1 MSNNQQYKE
10 HLEKAQQNFQSND
23 EGGGGGQQRNQIGQ
37 QVGGKARNNQQAQ
50 IDQFQRFLNS
60 QGGEQYYSRQKRKP
74 QGQGKTIE
82 NLIKRIFQST
92 AKFEEFNKLCQQ
104 QKRSICSNMIGK
116 SDLYFQCFDC
126 NKENQDTILCQSCFV
141 KGSHTYHKVV
151 YFNDMDDGGQCD
163 CGDASQKY
171 PTFCEDHPVKKKET
185 EHEKQ
190 RMLALISPEIREKI
204 TEYFEQE
211 FIKVFKA
218 LDTAKSG
225 QCFSIS
231 QDIFQLLNNMIYLMN
246 NRVPMIYLISD
257 LLTKHLDFQP
267 ASYEKHIQDQ
277 IITINQSPYPSFLS
291 KNKKTSKKKRQSK
304 EIKDE
309 NNSQNITSSQNIY
322 QSSSTGLAQED
333 GIFGSQFSLS
343 SRFPQGAINFKENSS
358 TKQINNSG
366 IQNNLQR
373 QEGDNTL
380 LQQMTSSIGGLINQ
394 QMINQNNG
402 FNLNDLSYLFQQ
414 QQKST
419 LENALTANQQI
430 LSNSTASQNYFAQ
443 DNFFPQNSDPIL
455 QASVVSSSN
464 LGGITSLNNLSD
476 IQVSQNLNQ
485 HNQYGYNNTATPTT
499 PYNTG
504 LNMSQYIYASP
515 FITNIGGNIMQTP
528 FAFQQMASPSPFWT
542 YSPYIP
548 QQIPQFGNKQ
558 DQNFVLNSSNLA
570 SSTPA
575 QVNLLSNISL
585 YSNQPQ
591 QQQFYL
597 PPPMQL
603 LQEQTIEESNNLP
616 CFAQSNIIQESSLLT
631 APSPI
636 QKLNK
641 ENLSYQNLE
650 NQTQQVNQQSQQ
662 QQQTKPNQD
671 IPLQLNDANIEVQNQ
686 NQDNNNKI
694 IEESQNNNPK
704 QNNNLSGSINIFKF
718 LSSSRVSFGLNDTS
732 SILCNQQRQDLNDD
746 FKDQNE
752 NDTREKRISFSQ
764 PLFKQQSY
772 DLSQK
777 DQQKNQ
783 LQVEGIQQKKDQNK
797 SKIFEED
804 DNLSELQQFK
814 SQTQKKFVEF
824 PSVPQTPIA
833 ANQNTP
839 KDNNLFQQPFQIDN
853 SNFQFTNSQT
863 NTKKWVE
870 FPQLTESTS
879 KDQIKE
885 NQINLV
891 QPSDNKPLISSKQT
905 LNNFQSQ
912 SSNVNTQQIN
922 ELQNIYSVKSV
933 INQIEN
939 QSPSD
944 SNDLNIQS
952 NQNDSENASKSSQD
966 QNNIP
971 NTKAVSISGNLRE
984 QLQQNNKIEVESEEA
999 SQSPSK
1005 QDKETLQF
1013 TIQQKKHQQQ
1023 IINQILKRRA
1033 TLEIDDI
1040 LGGDKQKQDNELTS
1054 RKKQHTE
1061 DQFETQ
1067 KIQNTE
1073 ITLFNQKKIQ
1083 TLSQNNQ
1090 EIEIEQDKQGK
1101 LEEQKEQNL
1110 EKIQSEKSQL
1120 DLESEKE
1127 KWCLLEL
1134 LFLYYPK
1141 YCNDQ
1146 TDKNLQKV
1154 IMIAFL
1160 DQIFRPLL
1168 VKFYSTYFDL
1178 IIETSKFEFY
1188 LWKICFQFF
1197 NESLE
1202 SDFVINNTVMIEKV
1216 VKGVEEITQDFKT
1229 KNYGQTINKRK
1240 ILETIVLAFLQQRN
1254 AKYYGRTNRKLLQ
1267 LYLESMSQSN
1277 LMTHISFDH
1286 SCEYLNFEAILTRIS
1301 QLINRNVRSIYH
1313 IDSQTF
1319 IHISQS
1325 ILNQLNNFING
1336 PLFIEFVLQFSVPSV
1351 QHLKKKDD
1359 GQDAEKIYPFFNNK
1373 VRIFLI
1379 YFAQFYV
1386 ESTSPVASQV
1396 SSFTVSQQNLNSNQL
1411 QMQGSSRQSFTN
1423 IQANPSQ
1430 YLGRLSFC
1438 SGTQL
1443 DSQNNSNNSQ
1453 SVSPDNLGENFEF
1466 YTLIKQYLPNEYG
1479 SNESIDN
1486 LLINLTG
1493 YLTKVLYFVELKE
1506 RNYDL
1511 NDPTAHLLAEEEGYD
1526 NPNSE
1531 LTLLQLY
1538 KSSKLYDYDFS
1549 CLQFIFTLIPN
1560 NSLTLQAMWQAIQS
1574 LIIREKNT
1582 KQQQLHLFDL
1592 SVEKIISDP
1601 VCQLNVEYFLFT
1613 LCNICINSISLLNA
1627 LSPNQKLQNVS
1638 WMKQSVEF
1646 AVIMS
1651 FFDKPLQDFYQVKEN
1666 LKERFEINV
1675 QYLDLEGCVS
1685 KVAEWDEN
1693 HKKFRLKKEFQNMF
1707 EPYYA
1712 ERNRGLANDMYQTLK
1727 QQMQK
1732 DFQSDLILGNM
1743 LEFMET
1749 KRCHNEKKSKRNIF
1763 SSNQSLLLRNI
1774 NFLQFLSKICENLQ
1788 EISAINMNIAKHAV
1802 KLLQI
1807 IFIRSSIDRKN
1818 HQIINQNQDKSSQQG
1833 YNTQQAAMNN
1843 SSQQQQQ
1850 SQQSVNGLLQ
1860 EDLYLFRLFV
1870 SNQKIKEQLTNYSS
1884 GKEDDL
1890 KRSTKKI
1897 INIFNAFQDIYQKEN
1912 SIILMQIRRRN
1923 SSVDEENK
1931 KSEIKNQQQRIME
1944 EFRKKQQN
1952 FLQKSNSNNVNK
1964 LANNNLSSSVQ
1975 TNQDLICSSQSI
1987 SQIKQNDALR
1997 ITSNPSF
2004 ACLMDQNDEASNFQV
2019 SDINLHSSHDIY
2031 KAKRSNPP
2039 LPPECLIC
2047 RTTSTERSAVLV
2059 IPCYLAPDN
2068 LFNYFLKESF
2078 CNARLQTVQQQDDA
2092 NASNLDVIQNQIDLK
2107 KSKFSWSFTG
2117 CTHQVH
2123 SKCHLDAQ
2131 QNLSIKKKA
2140 RSNHEN
2146 KLNLNESFCAHCKS
2160 LLNIRLINIEYFL
2173 NSYDFSNMIERLNNS
2188 PQLIRT
2194 ESSQSLAAVQQAE
2207 AIKENKMNHNNQIDQ
2222 NSSDKGLNNS
2232 RDNTKLANSNNTPQ
2246 TGYLSLPEII
2256 QEVTM
2261 IQEELVAPKSIRN
2274 QIRED
2279 IDEQCKQ
2286 EIEDLFSQLR
2296 KEIEMVSAGED
2307 LGTIFQKCAYF
2318 MSERY
2323 LNKDVISY
2331 IQKELPMSKS
2341 VILNFAVLLQQ
2352 NPPSM
2357 MAIKYIKN
2365 RLIGKLQS
2373 MKNLNHLILRQ
2384 LDKNDSIDEIFV
2396 EILIDVLYIG
2406 FLYDP
2411 LQQKTAN
2418 SFSIYEEKGRQRPRD
2433 GFEWTFVIVTS
2444 LLKIIKMNVVIQV
2457 ACLLQASTSSSFDQ
2471 NPQQIIGF
2479 TNILESIKANSQ
2491 FRASLFNMVRPFIQM
2506 LVCFLLTVFPF
2517 SQTQLE
2523 LLQKNILL
2531 DEDEYVHYENILSKE
2546 FMTIDP
2552 IQTIQVT
2559 GGELFL
2565 KNFLEI
2571 LQNKEIQAK
2580 LQQFFIHNPFRE
2592 FKLVQLPLSYSDF
2605 HKAYFFRKCSQCNFF
2620 PKVKGSD
2627 LHICLICGEVLCSYK
2642 CAPKQQ
2648 SNQPKKKQKLINN
2661 SELNKISMMQIEQ
2674 EEIQNDIYDKFFS
2687 NLDSSDFDYDP
2698 GNLSRHAIQK
2708 HCGKSAFLNIQRTTY
2723 ILIDFPKAI
2732 QFHTKVFANRIG
2744 IPFLTGKPLIDWNKY
2759 FIDKKLID
2767 HITQIIQDRQLS
2779 QYIRHQLMI
2788 KQSENAPKTFNLM
2801 TQLP

>member
-1 MSNNQQYKE
+1 MSHNRQPKQY
-10 HLEKAQQNFQSND
+10 LEKAQQNFQSSD
-23 EGGGGGQQRNQIGQ
+23 EGGGGGQQRSLDSFQG
-37 QVGGKARNNQQAQ
+37 GGKARNSQQAQ

-60 QGGEQYYSRQKRKP
+60 QGGEQYYGRQKRKL

-190 RMLALISPEIREKI
+190 RMLALISPEIRDKI

-225 QCFSIS
+225 QFFSIS

-277 IITINQSPYPSFLS
+277 IITINQSPYPSFLN

-304 EIKDE
+304 ELKDE
-309 NNSQNITSSQNIY
+309 SNSQNITSSQNIY
-322 QSSSTGLAQED
+322 QSTSTALAQED
-333 GIFGSQFSLS
+333 GIFGSQFNLS
-343 SRFPQGAINFKENSS
+343 SSFPLRAMTFKENSS
-358 TKQINNSG
+358 IQQINNSG
-366 IQNNLQR
+366 IKNSLQR
-373 QEGDNTL
+373 SEGENNL
-380 LQQMTSSIGGLINQ
+380 LQQMAQSIGGLINQ
-394 QMINQNNG
+394 QTVNQNNG
-402 FNLNDLSYLFQQ
+402 FNLNELSYLFQE

-419 LENALTANQQI
+419 LENALASNQQI
-430 LSNSTASQNYFAQ
+430 LANSSVSQNYFAQ
-443 DNFFPQNSDPIL
+443 DNIFPQNSDPIL
-455 QASVVSSSN
+455 QATVASSNN

-476 IQVSQNLNQ
+476 YQVSQNLNQ
-485 HNQYGYNNTATPTT
+485 HNQYGYNNTPTT
-499 PYNTG
+499 PYSAG
-504 LNMSQYIYASP
+504 LTKNQYIYASP
-515 FITNIGGNIMQTP
+515 FLTNMGANIMQTP
-528 FAFQQMASPSPFWT
+528 FAFQQMTSPSPFWT

-548 QQIPQFGNKQ
+548 QQIPQFGNKS
-558 DQNFVLNSSNLA
+558 DQNFILNSTSLA

-575 QVNLLSNISL
+575 QVNLLSSISL

-603 LQEQTIEESNNLP
+603 QQDKKIEGNSNLP

-641 ENLSYQNLE
+641 ENLSNQNFE
-650 NQTQQVNQQSQQ
+650 TQM
-662 QQQTKPNQD
+662 QQTNMHKNTNQD
-671 IPLQLNDANIEVQNQ
+671 IQKQLNEVNTEVQKQ
-686 NQDNNNKI
+686 SQDENNRI
-694 IEESQNNNPK
+694 IEEPLIDNRK
-704 QNNNLSGSINIFKF
+704 QNNNVSGSINIFKF
-718 LSSSRVSFGLNDTS
+718 LSSSRVSFGFNDSS
-732 SILCNQQRQDLNDD
+732 SIFGNQQKHDANDN

-752 NDTREKRISFSQ
+752 TEKDQQTREKRISFSK
-764 PLFKQQSY
+764 PLYKQHNQE
-772 DLSQK
+772 LPQK
-777 DQQKNQ
+777 DQQNHQ
-783 LQVEGIQQKKDQNK
+783 QEERIQEKKDQDRL
-797 SKIFEED
+797 KIFEDD
-804 DNLSELQQFK
+804 DNLSQFFKQQP
-814 SQTQKKFVEF
+814 QKKFVEF
-824 PSVPQTPIA
+824 PSVPQIPIVTAA
-833 ANQNTP
+833 ANLNTP
-839 KDNNLFQQPFQIDN
+839 KDNNSLSQSFQVDN
-853 SNFQFTNSQT
+853 SNFQFNNSQT
-863 NTKKWVE
+863 NCKKWIE
-870 FPQLTESTS
+870 FPQLADQTNKES
-879 KDQIKE
+879 IKP
-885 NQINLV
+885 NQITSIQQN
-891 QPSDNKPLISSKQT
+891 DNNPFVLSSEI
-905 LNNFQSQ
+905 LNPFQSQ
-912 SSNVNTQQIN
+912 SSNVNTNQIN
-922 ELQNIYSVKSV
+922 QSQSIYSVKSV
-933 INQIEN
+933 INQLEN

-944 SNDLNIQS
+944 SNDLNTQS

-971 NTKAVSISGNLRE
+971 NKKIISINDGLKQ
-984 QLQQNNKIEVESEEA
+984 QLQQNNKIEEESEET
-999 SQSPSK
+999 SQSPTK
-1005 QDKETLQF
+1005 QDKEILEF

-1040 LGGDKQKQDNELTS
+1040 LGGDKQKLDNEQIQ
-1054 RKKQHTE
+1054 RKKQHIE
-1061 DQFETQ
+1061 DQFEIQ
-1067 KIQNTE
+1067 KIQNTD
-1073 ITLFNQKKIQ
+1073 IPQSYQKNSF
-1083 TLSQNNQ
+1083 TLSQNSQ
-1090 EIEIEQDKQGK
+1090 QIQIEQEKQGN
-1101 LEEQKEQNL
+1101 LEEQKEQIL
-1110 EKIQSEKSQL
+1110 ELSQSQKSQQN
-1120 DLESEKE
+1120 LESEKE

-1216 VKGVEEITQDFKT
+1216 VKGVEQITQDFKT
-1229 KNYGQTINKRK
+1229 KNYGQTSNKRK

-1254 AKYYGRTNRKLLQ
+1254 AKYYGKTNRKLLQ

-1319 IHISQS
+1319 MHISQS
-1325 ILNQLNNFING
+1325 ILSQLNTFING

-1351 QHLKKKDD
+1351 KHLKKKDD

-1373 VRIFLI
+1373 ARIFLI

-1386 ESTSPVASQV
+1386 ESTSPLSSQF
-1396 SSFTVSQQNLNSNQL
+1396 SSFTQQNLSSNQL
-1411 QMQGSSRQSFTN
+1411 QIQSSSRQSFTN
-1423 IQANPSQ
+1423 TQINPSQ
-1430 YLGRLSFC
+1430 NLGRLSF
-1438 SGTQL
+1438 SQGMQL
-1443 DSQNNSNNSQ
+1443 EPQNNYSNSQ
-1453 SVSPDNLGENFEF
+1453 STSPDNLGEKFEF
-1466 YTLIKQYLPNEYG
+1466 YTLIKQYLPHQYG

-1486 LLINLTG
+1486 LLINLAG

-1549 CLQFIFTLIPN
+1549 CLQFIFTLVPN

-1574 LIIREKNT
+1574 LINKDKNA
-1582 KQQQLHLFDL
+1582 KQVQLHLFDL
-1592 SVEKIISDP
+1592 SIEKIISDP
-1601 VCQLNVEYFLFT
+1601 VCQLNVEFFLFL
-1613 LCNICINSISLLNA
+1613 LCNICINSVSLLNA

-1675 QYLDLEGCVS
+1675 LYLDLEGCVS

-1749 KRCHNEKKSKRNIF
+1749 KRCHNEKKNKRNIF

-1774 NFLQFLSKICENLQ
+1774 NFLQLLSKICESLK
-1788 EISAINMNIAKHAV
+1788 EISAVNMNIAKHTV

-1807 IFIRSSIDRKN
+1807 IFIRSSIDCKN
-1818 HQIINQNQDKSSQQG
+1818 HQIINQNQDKSIQQG
-1833 YNTQQAAMNN
+1833 YNMQQTSNN
-1843 SSQQQQQ
+1843 QQQQQ
-1850 SQQSVNGLLQ
+1850 SQQNVNGLLQ

-1897 INIFNAFQDIYQKEN
+1897 INIFNAFQEIYQKEN
-1912 SIILMQIRRRN
+1912 QIILMQIRRRN

-1952 FLQKSNSNNVNK
+1952 FLQKSNNNSNANK
-1964 LANNNLSSSVQ
+1964 LANNNTSSNIQ
-1975 TNQDLICSSQSI
+1975 TNQDLICSSQQI
-1987 SQIKQNDALR
+1987 CQIKQNDALK

-2004 ACLMDQNDEASNFQV
+2004 CLMDQNEEASNFQV
-2019 SDINLHSSHDIY
+2019 SDINLHNSHDIY
-2031 KAKRSNPP
+2031 KMKRSNPP

-2078 CNARLQTVQQQDDA
+2078 CNARLQTVQQQDDVD
-2092 NASNLDVIQNQIDLK
+2092 ASSLDESKMNQKQIDLK
-2107 KSKFSWSFTG
+2107 KSKYSWSFAG

-2140 RSNHEN
+2140 RSNNES

-2173 NSYDFSNMIERLNNS
+2173 NSHDFSNMIERLNNS
-2188 PQLIRT
+2188 SQFIRT
-2194 ESSQSLAAVQQAE
+2194 ESCQSLAVAQQAE
-2207 AIKENKMNHNNQIDQ
+2207 TLKENQMNQNNKIDQ
-2222 NSSDKGLNNS
+2222 NASDKGLNNS
-2232 RDNTKLANSNNTPQ
+2232 RDDSKLAYSSNSAQ

-2261 IQEELVAPKSIRN
+2261 IQEELVTPKTIRN

-2286 EIEDLFSQLR
+2286 EIEELFSQLR
-2296 KEIEMVSAGED
+2296 KEIEIISARED
-2307 LGTIFQKCAYF
+2307 LGAIFQKCAYF

-2331 IQKELPMSKS
+2331 IQKEMPMSKS
-2341 VILNFAVLLQQ
+2341 IILNFAVLLQQ
-2352 NPPSM
+2352 NPPSID
-2357 MAIKYIKN
+2357 AIKYIKN

-2384 LDKNDSIDEIFV
+2384 IDKNDSIDEIFV
-2396 EILIDVLYIG
+2396 EILIDVLYLG

-2411 LQQKTAN
+2411 QQQKTIN

-2457 ACLLQASTSSSFDQ
+2457 ACLLQASTSNAFDQ

-2479 TNILESIKANSQ
+2479 TNILESIKGNSQ
-2491 FRASLFNMVRPFIQM
+2491 FRASLFNMVRPFIQI

-2531 DEDEYVHYENILSKE
+2531 DEDEYAHYENILSKE

-2552 IQTIQVT
+2552 IQTIQAT
-2559 GGELFL
+2559 GGEFFL

-2580 LQQFFIHNPFRE
+2580 IQQFFIHNPFRE
-2592 FKLVQLPLSYSDF
+2592 FKLVHLPPSYADF

-2620 PKVKGSD
+2620 PKIKGSD

-2642 CAPKQQ
+2642 CSPQQQ
-2648 SNQPKKKQKLINN
+2648 SNLSKKKQKPTNN
-2661 SELNKISMMQIEQ
+2661 LEMSKISLMQMEQ
-2674 EEIQNDIYDKFFS
+2674 EEISNDIYDKFFI
-2687 NLDSSDFDYDP
+2687 NLDSLDFDYEP

-2744 IPFLTGKPLIDWNKY
+2744 IPFLTGKSLIDWNKY
-2759 FIDKKLID
+2759 FIDKKVID
-2767 HITQIIQDRQLS
+2767 HITQIIQDRLLS

-2788 KQSENAPKTFNLM
+2788 KQSDNTPKTFNLLA
-2801 TQLP
+2801 QLP

>member
-1 MSNNQQYKE
+1 MSHNKQQKDY
-10 HLEKAQQNFQSND
+10 LEKTQQNFQSND
-23 EGGGGGQQRNQIGQ
+23 EGGGGGQEKSLDGY

-60 QGGEQYYSRQKRKP
+60 QGGDSYYGRQKRKP
-74 QGQGKTIE
+74 QGQGKSIE

-190 RMLALISPEIREKI
+190 IMLALISPEIRDKI

-277 IITINQSPYPSFLS
+277 IITINQSPYPSFLN

-309 NNSQNITSSQNIY
+309 SNLQNLTSSQNIH
-322 QSSSTGLAQED
+322 QSASTGLVLDD
-333 GIFGSQFSLS
+333 GIFGSQFNLS
-343 SRFPQGAINFKENSS
+343 SSFPQAVMNFKENSS
-358 TKQINNSG
+358 ISNQISSSG

-373 QEGDNTL
+373 IEGENNL
-380 LQQMTSSIGGLINQ
+380 MQQMAQSIGGLINQ
-394 QMINQNNG
+394 QMVNQNNG
-402 FNLNDLSYLFQQ
+402 ININELSYLFQHQQ

-419 LENALTANQQI
+419 LENTLTASQQI
-430 LSNSTASQNYFAQ
+430 LANSAVTQNYFTQ
-443 DNFFPQNSDPIL
+443 ENIFPQNSDPIL
-455 QASVVSSSN
+455 QASVMSSNN
-464 LGGITSLNNLSD
+464 LGGISSLNNLSD
-476 IQVSQNLNQ
+476 IQVGQNLNQ
-485 HNQYGYNNTATPTT
+485 HNQYGYNNTPATP
-499 PYNTG
+499 YSTG
-504 LNMSQYIYASP
+504 LNMNQYIYASP
-515 FITNIGGNIMQTP
+515 FITNMGGNIMQTP
-528 FAFQQMASPSPFWT
+528 FAFQQMTSPSPFWT

-558 DQNFVLNSSNLA
+558 DQNFVLNSANLA

-575 QVNLLSNISL
+575 QVNLLSSISL
-585 YSNQPQ
+585 YSNQPL

-603 LQEQTIEESNNLP
+603 LQEQKVEENNNLP
-616 CFAQSNIIQESSLLT
+616 CFAQQNIIQESSLLS

-641 ENLSYQNLE
+641 EDLCYQNLE
-650 NQTQQVNQQSQQ
+650 TQLQENNQQKN
-662 QQQTKPNQD
+662 TNQD
-671 IPLQLNDANIEVQNQ
+671 ISIQLNDTNNDFQIQ
-686 NQDNNNKI
+686 NQDKNNKI
-694 IEESQNNNPK
+694 MDESQNGSNPK
-704 QNNNLSGSINIFKF
+704 QNNNASGSINIFKF

-732 SILCNQQRQDLNDD
+732 QIFGNQQKPDANHD
-746 FKDQNE
+746 FTDQNE
-752 NDTREKRISFSQ
+752 TEKGQETREKRISFSQ
-764 PLFKQQSY
+764 PLFKQQNQENSLN
-772 DLSQK
+772 DLQ
-777 DQQKNQ
+777 NHQ
-783 LQVEGIQQKKDQNK
+783 LEEGIQGKKDQNRI
-797 SKIFEED
+797 KIFEED
-804 DNLSELQQFK
+804 DNLSQFQQFK
-814 SQTQKKFVEF
+814 SSSQKKFIEF
-824 PSVPQTPIA
+824 PSVPQTPTA
-833 ANQNTP
+833 TTNLNTP
-839 KDNNLFQQPFQIDN
+839 KDNNLLSQPFQIEN
-853 SNFQFTNSQT
+853 SNFQFTNSQNT
-863 NTKKWVE
+863 NKKWIE
-870 FPQLTESTS
+870 FPQLTDPTNQEST
-879 KDQIKE
+879 KH
-885 NQINLV
+885 NQISPIQQNGNN
-891 QPSDNKPLISSKQT
+891 SFISNQI
-905 LNNFQSQ
+905 LNSYQSQ
-912 SSNVNTQQIN
+912 SSNLNPNQS
-922 ELQNIYSVKSV
+922 QNFYQVKNIIS
-933 INQIEN
+933 QLEN

-944 SNDLNIQS
+944 SNDLNIHS
-952 NQNDSENASKSSQD
+952 NQNNSENASKSSQD
-966 QNNIP
+966 QNNNP
-971 NTKAVSISGNLRE
+971 NKKSISLNESLKD
-984 QLQQNNKIEVESEEA
+984 QQQQQNNKIEEESEEA
-999 SQSPSK
+999 SQSPTK

-1040 LGGDKQKQDNELTS
+1040 LGGDKQKQDNEQPS
-1054 RKKQHTE
+1054 RKKQHVE

-1067 KIQNTE
+1067 KVQFSE
-1073 ITLFNQKKIQ
+1073 ISLSNQKNIL
-1083 TLSQNNQ
+1083 TTVSLNNNEISQ
-1090 EIEIEQDKQGK
+1090 IEQEKQGN
-1101 LEEQKEQNL
+1101 LEERKEQNFEL
-1110 EKIQSEKSQL
+1110 NQSEKPQQNS
-1120 DLESEKE
+1120 ESEKE

-1229 KNYGQTINKRK
+1229 KNYGQTSNKRK

-1286 SCEYLNFEAILTRIS
+1286 GSEYLNFEAILTRIS

-1319 IHISQS
+1319 MHISQS
-1325 ILNQLNNFING
+1325 ILSQLNNFING

-1359 GQDAEKIYPFFNNK
+1359 GQDAEKMYPFFNNK

-1386 ESTSPVASQV
+1386 ESTSPPSSQV
-1396 SSFTVSQQNLNSNQL
+1396 SSLAITQQNLSSNQM

-1423 IQANPSQ
+1423 IQTNPSQ
-1430 YLGRLSFC
+1430 NLGRLSF
-1438 SGTQL
+1438 SQGMQL
-1443 DSQNNSNNSQ
+1443 ESQNNSCNS
-1453 SVSPDNLGENFEF
+1453 SSTSPDNLGDNFEF

-1486 LLINLTG
+1486 LLINLVG

-1560 NSLTLQAMWQAIQS
+1560 NSLTLQAMW
-1574 LIIREKNT
+1574 
-1582 KQQQLHLFDL
+1582 
-1592 SVEKIISDP
+1592 
-1601 VCQLNVEYFLFT
+1601 
-1613 LCNICINSISLLNA
+1613 
-1627 LSPNQKLQNVS
+1627 S

-1743 LEFMET
+1743 LEFMEV
-1749 KRCHNEKKSKRNIF
+1749 KRCHNEKKNKRNIF

-1774 NFLQFLSKICENLQ
+1774 NFLQLLSKICENLK

-1818 HQIINQNQDKSSQQG
+1818 HQIVNQNQEKSSQQC
-1833 YNTQQAAMNN
+1833 YNMQLPNMNN
-1843 SSQQQQQ
+1843 SSQQQ
-1850 SQQSVNGLLQ
+1850 SQQNVNGLLQ

-1912 SIILMQIRRRN
+1912 QIILMQIRRRN

-1952 FLQKSNSNNVNK
+1952 FLQKSSNNNNNVNK
-1964 LANNNLSSSVQ
+1964 LANSNLSSNIQ
-1975 TNQDLICSSQSI
+1975 TNQDLIYSSQSI
-1987 SQIKQNDALR
+1987 CQIKQNEALN

-2004 ACLMDQNDEASNFQV
+2004 ACLMDQNEEISNFQV
-2019 SDINLHSSHDIY
+2019 SDINLLSSHDIY
-2031 KAKRSNPP
+2031 KTKRSNPP

-2059 IPCYLAPDN
+2059 VPCYLAPDN

-2078 CNARLQTVQQQDDA
+2078 CNARLQTVQEQDNVEGSRID
-2092 NASNLDVIQNQIDLK
+2092 DQKIIEQQIDLK

-2173 NSYDFSNMIERLNNS
+2173 NSHDYLNMIERLNNS
-2188 PQLIRT
+2188 SQQMRMD
-2194 ESSQSLAAVQQAE
+2194 SCQSLATEQQAE
-2207 AIKENKMNHNNQIDQ
+2207 ALKENKMNQNNKSDQ
-2222 NSSDKGLNNS
+2222 NAGNKGLSNS
-2232 RDNTKLANSNNTPQ
+2232 RDDSKLTYSNNSPQ
-2246 TGYLSLPEII
+2246 TGYLGLPEII

-2279 IDEQCKQ
+2279 IDESCKQ
-2286 EIEDLFSQLR
+2286 EIEELFSQLR
-2296 KEIEMVSAGED
+2296 KEIEMISAGED
-2307 LGTIFQKCAYF
+2307 LGSIFQKCAYF

-2341 VILNFAVLLQQ
+2341 IILNFAVLLQQ
-2352 NPPSM
+2352 NPPSIN
-2357 MAIKYIKN
+2357 AIKYIKN
-2365 RLIGKLQS
+2365 RLIDKLQS

-2384 LDKNDSIDEIFV
+2384 IDKNDSIDEIFV
-2396 EILIDVLYIG
+2396 EILIDVLYLG

-2411 LQQKTAN
+2411 QQQKTIN

-2457 ACLLQASTSSSFDQ
+2457 ACLLQASTSSSFNQ

-2531 DEDEYVHYENILSKE
+2531 DEDEYVHLENILSKE

-2552 IQTIQVT
+2552 IQTIQAT

-2592 FKLVQLPLSYSDF
+2592 FKLVHLPPSYAEF

-2620 PKVKGSD
+2620 PKIKGSD

-2642 CAPKQQ
+2642 CSPKQQ
-2648 SNQPKKKQKLINN
+2648 QNLSKKKQKTNN
-2661 SELNKISMMQIEQ
+2661 NLELSKISMMQIEQ
-2674 EEIQNDIYDKFFS
+2674 EEIQSDIYDKFFS
-2687 NLDSSDFDYDP
+2687 NLDSSEFDYEP
-2698 GNLSRHAIQK
+2698 GNLSKHAIQK

-2723 ILIDFPKAI
+2723 ILLDYPKAI

-2759 FIDKKLID
+2759 FIDKKVID

-2788 KQSENAPKTFNLM
+2788 KQSDNAPKTFNLM